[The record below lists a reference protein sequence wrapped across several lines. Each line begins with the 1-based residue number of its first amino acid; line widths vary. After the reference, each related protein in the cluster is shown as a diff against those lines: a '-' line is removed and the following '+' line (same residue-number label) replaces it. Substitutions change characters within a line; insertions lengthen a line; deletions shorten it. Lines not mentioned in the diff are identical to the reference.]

1 MNGQDLVCHLFFSCF
16 LTSNSQYCWYQSSS
30 LIPRCAHARAALPS
44 PDRWNT
50 APGSAAQIA
59 RGGNGGARPQDSGC
73 ARRRRP
79 PAAELVAREPA
90 RGARGAW
97 GDDGSARPLDDVHRP
112 HPTACKVRFDLV
124 AFASSNGAFE
134 PRPRKKSFFPSV

>member
-1 MNGQDLVCHLFFSCF
+1 MHMPWAQVRGAATPAPSRG
-16 LTSNSQYCWYQSSS
+16 
-30 LIPRCAHARAALPS
+30 IMAHK
-44 PDRWNT
+44 
-50 APGSAAQIA
+50 PG
-59 RGGNGGARPQDSGC
+59 
-73 ARRRRP
+73 
-79 PAAELVAREPA
+79 

-97 GDDGSARPLDDVHRP
+97 GDDGGARPWDDVHRP